1 MRTVI
6 KMGSSTATS
15 RNTPRRSAGR
25 GQLRPASAAGPR
37 PQPAG
42 RALLEAE
49 ISRLGLKHSRQR
61 DLVADVFFG
70 MGGHV
75 SVEQLVAAARHSDAR
90 VSVATVYR
98 TMKLLA
104 DCGLAFPRQFD
115 GSQTRYEPAAGRPHH
130 DHLICTRCGAIEEFA
145 EERIETLQTRV
156 AAARGFQ
163 VETHKLELYG
173 RCAACRRGAGQGA
186 RP

>member
-6 KMGSSTATS
+6 KMPSTSQTS
-15 RNTPRRSAGR
+15 RTGPRRAARRAQDPAQAGR
-25 GQLRPASAAGPR
+25 SAL
-37 PQPAG
+37 Q
-42 RALLEAE
+42 AE
-49 ISRLGLKHSRQR
+49 IARLGLKHSRQR
-61 DLVADVFFG
+61 DLVADTFFD

-75 SVEQLVAAARHSDAR
+75 SVEQLVAAARRTDPR

-115 GSQTRYEPAAGRPHH
+115 GTQTRYEPAAGRPHH
-130 DHLICTRCGAIEEFA
+130 DHLICTRCGSIEEFA
-145 EERIETLQTRV
+145 EERIETLQARV
-156 AAARGFQ
+156 AQGHGFE

-173 RCAACRRGAGQGA
+173 RCAACRRGAGREA

>member
-1 MRTVI
+1 MT
-6 KMGSSTATS
+6 SNAATS
-15 RNTPRRSAGR
+15 RTPAPRPARRAGAGPPRSA
-25 GQLRPASAAGPR
+25 
-37 PQPAG
+37 PAG
-42 RALLEAE
+42 GPAHAGRVLLSAE

-61 DLVADVFFG
+61 DLVANVFFD

-75 SVEQLVAAARHSDAR
+75 SVEQLVAAARRSDPR

-115 GSQTRYEPAAGRPHH
+115 GTQTRYEPAAGRPHH
-130 DHLICTRCGAIEEFA
+130 DHLICTRCGSIEEFA

-156 AAARGFQ
+156 AATRGFQ
-163 VETHKLELYG
+163 VETHKLEIYG
-173 RCAACRRGAGQGA
+173 RCAACRQGPGGAG
-186 RP
+186 PP

>member
-1 MRTVI
+1 VGR
-6 KMGSSTATS
+6 GSQ
-15 RNTPRRSAGR
+15 AGR
-25 GQLRPASAAGPR
+25 D
-37 PQPAG
+37 
-42 RALLEAE
+42 ALQAE
-49 ISRLGLKHSRQR
+49 IVRLGLKHSRQR
-61 DLVADVFFG
+61 DLVAETFFD

-75 SVEQLVAAARHSDAR
+75 SVEQLVAAARRSDPR

-104 DCGLAFPRQFD
+104 ACGLAFPRQFD

-130 DHLICTRCGAIEEFA
+130 DHLICTRCGSIEEFA
-145 EERIETLQTRV
+145 EQRIEALQSRV
-156 AAARGFQ
+156 ALGRGFE

-173 RCAACRRGAGQGA
+173 RCAACRQAAGREA

>member
-1 MRTVI
+1 MSPNAT
-6 KMGSSTATS
+6 TS
-15 RNTPRRSAGR
+15 RPTTP
-25 GQLRPASAAGPR
+25 RPASRPAARPARAAPSGGPAH
-37 PQPAG
+37 AG
-42 RALLEAE
+42 RALLSAE

-61 DLVADVFFG
+61 DLVANVFFG

-75 SVEQLVAAARHSDAR
+75 SVEQLVAAARRSDPR

-115 GSQTRYEPAAGRPHH
+115 GTQTRYEPAAGRPHH
-130 DHLICTRCGAIEEFA
+130 DHLICTRCGSIEEFA

-156 AAARGFQ
+156 AATHGFQ
-163 VETHKLELYG
+163 VETHKLEIYG
-173 RCAACRRGAGQGA
+173 RCAACRQGAGGA
-186 RP
+186 ERP

>member
-6 KMGSSTATS
+6 KMSSAKATT
-15 RNTPRRSAGR
+15 RTPTPA
-25 GQLRPASAAGPR
+25 LRPGPAAH
-37 PQPAG
+37 AG
-42 RALLEAE
+42 RAALQAE
-49 ISRLGLKHSRQR
+49 IARLGLKRSRQR
-61 DLVADVFFG
+61 DLVADTFFA
-70 MGGHV
+70 MGGHL
-75 SVEQLVAAARHSDAR
+75 SVEQLVTAARRGDPR

-115 GSQTRYEPAAGRPHH
+115 GTQTRYEPAAGRPHH

-145 EERIETLQTRV
+145 EARIEALQSRV
-156 AAARGFQ
+156 AAGRGFE

-173 RCAACRRGAGQGA
+173 RCAACRRGAGKEA

>member
-6 KMGSSTATS
+6 KMPPTSQTS
-15 RNTPRRSAGR
+15 R
-25 GQLRPASAAGPR
+25 AGPR
-37 PQPAG
+37 RAAG
-42 RALLEAE
+42 RARGPAQAGRSALQAE
-49 ISRLGLKHSRQR
+49 IARLGLKHSRQR
-61 DLVADVFFG
+61 DLVADTFFE

-75 SVEQLVAAARHSDAR
+75 SVEQLVTAARRSDPR

-145 EERIETLQTRV
+145 EERIETLQARV
-156 AAARGFQ
+156 AQGHGFE

-173 RCAACRRGAGQGA
+173 RCATCRRGAGREA
-186 RP
+186 KP